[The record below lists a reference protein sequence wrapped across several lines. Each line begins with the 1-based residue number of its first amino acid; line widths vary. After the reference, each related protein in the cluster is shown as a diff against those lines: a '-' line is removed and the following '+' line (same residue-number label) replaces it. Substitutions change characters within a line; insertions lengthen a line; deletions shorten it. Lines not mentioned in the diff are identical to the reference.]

1 MSENIKP
8 YDPHLPKEAQI
19 REMFDHIAPR
29 YDLLNRLLSLRQD
42 VRWRRVVVQHV
53 MHHKPAKVLDVAT
66 GTGDL
71 ALALCRAGVPEVT
84 GLDISKGMLERARLR
99 AAESGC
105 KALFVQGS
113 ALEMPFESDYF
124 DVVTVA
130 FGVRNFQDIR
140 RGLSEMLRVTKPGG
154 YVYILE
160 FSQPSATLLRKL
172 VGLYNRLVVPGT
184 GRLLSGDFKAYK
196 YLDESVKNFPY
207 GRDFLNILESC
218 GWQNA
223 SAQPLSGGI
232 VSVYAAHK

>member
-8 YDPHLPKEAQI
+8 YDPHLPKEVQI

-42 VRWRRVVVQHV
+42 VRWRRVVVKQV
-53 MHHKPAKVLDVAT
+53 MVHKPARVLDVAT

-84 GLDISKGMLERARLR
+84 GLDISRGMLERARAR
-99 AAESGC
+99 ASESGC
-105 KALFVQGS
+105 NALFVQGS
-113 ALEMPFESDYF
+113 ALEMPFESNYF
-124 DVVTVA
+124 DIVTVA

-140 RGLSEMLRVTKPGG
+140 RGLTEMLRVAKPGG
-154 YVYILE
+154 CVYILE
-160 FSQPSATLLRKL
+160 FSQPSAGVLRRL
-172 VGLYNRLVVPGT
+172 VGLYNRLVVPGA

-196 YLDESVKNFPY
+196 YLDESVKYFPS
-207 GRDFLNILESC
+207 GQDFLDIMAAC

-223 SAQPLSGGI
+223 RVRTLSGGI